1 MLELLKSLLFAVVM
15 VPVVM
20 ALILGLIYGFGEVFN
35 VFQSGPFER
44 KPHPALTVPH
54 PIPAGVARRAFLK
67 LSHALPINRMTSFR
81 ATLYYFYI
89 TKSDNAR

>member
-35 VFQSGPFER
+35 VFSKVGRSKEN
-44 KPHPALTVPH
+44 
-54 PIPAGVARRAFLK
+54 RAQ
-67 LSHALPINRMTSFR
+67 P
-81 ATLYYFYI
+81 
-89 TKSDNAR
+89 

>member
-54 PIPAGVARRAFLK
+54 PDTRWRRPAGIPQVISRFADKPHDK
-67 LSHALPINRMTSFR
+67 LSRNVILF
-81 ATLYYFYI
+81 LY
-89 TKSDNAR
+89 NEE

>member
-35 VFQSGPFER
+35 V
-44 KPHPALTVPH
+44 
-54 PIPAGVARRAFLK
+54 
-67 LSHALPINRMTSFR
+67 LSKVGRSKENRTQH
-81 ATLYYFYI
+81 
-89 TKSDNAR
+89 